1 MNPFL
6 LNIQHFL
13 RRLSLGQK
21 LAISVVLI
29 GGVGI
34 FAGIAFW
41 AGQPDYALLFG
52 SLDPEDASKV
62 VDALRT
68 DGVKYEIKNNGSA
81 VYVPRDDVYELRLRF
96 AGEGLVSDGPVG
108 YELFDRGTLGMTDF
122 MQKLNLKRA
131 LEGELARTVSN
142 VRQVEVA
149 RVHLVMPERS
159 PFRES
164 QVEPTASVVLKLGGG
179 SRLTPEQ
186 IEGITQ
192 LVAGAVEGLAPADV
206 TVLDTRGSLLSNP
219 NQGDANA
226 IASSTQLEYQR
237 AVENHLTD
245 KGQSML
251 DKIVGPGNAIV
262 RVSANLDFSRKV
274 SESNIIDPESATVI
288 AEESMDQNAGED
300 IAASSIRNY
309 ELSRTVE
316 RSESATGQISYL
328 AVSVIL
334 NDRRL
339 VLLDDADGAENPAV
353 DVADGGANAQGE
365 TAYTEDDLNEVES
378 LVKNA
383 VGFQPDRG
391 DRFAIHQTSF
401 DTSVDQQIASDIRN
415 QEQDRQM
422 QLYMRYGL
430 MALALLAALWLLR
443 SATKKVHI
451 EGDDRIYL
459 GRPLEARKLGQGA
472 KGGGNRLE
480 AHEDVDDEEDVVMV
494 DDFYTSKLSPEAKA
508 RLKAKHLMYE
518 EIKKTVND
526 QPENTADLLRNW
538 MMEDAV
544 PS

>member
-6 LNIQHFL
+6 LNAQQFL

-21 LAISVVLI
+21 LALSVVLL
-29 GGVGI
+29 GGIGI

-41 AGQPDYALLFG
+41 AGRPDYALLFG
-52 SLDPEDASKV
+52 NLDPEDASKV
-62 VDALRT
+62 VEALQADA
-68 DGVKYEIKNNGSA
+68 VKYEIKSNGSA

-96 AGEGLVSDGPVG
+96 AGEGLVTDGPVG

-131 LEGELARTVSN
+131 LEGELARTITN

-179 SRLTPEQ
+179 ARLSPEQ

-192 LVAGAVEGLAPADV
+192 LVAGAVEGLSPGEV

-219 NQGDANA
+219 SRGDADA

-237 AVENHLTD
+237 AVEDHLTE

-251 DKIVGPGNAIV
+251 DQMVGPGNAIV

-274 SESNIIDPESATVI
+274 SESNLIDPESATVI
-288 AEESMDQNAGED
+288 AEENMDQNAGD
-300 IAASSIRNY
+300 DVAASSIRNY
-309 ELSRTVE
+309 ELSRTVQ
-316 RSESATGQISYL
+316 RSESASGQISDL
-328 AVSVIL
+328 TVSVIL
-334 NDRRL
+334 NDRRFTL
-339 VLLDDADGAENPAV
+339 GQEPANTDAEGVN
-353 DVADGGANAQGE
+353 ADAAADAQG
-365 TAYTEDDLNEVES
+365 YTEGDLMEVES

-401 DTSVDQQIASDIRN
+401 DTSVDQRIASELRT
-415 QEQDRQM
+415 QEQEW
-422 QLYMRYGL
+422 QLQIYLRYGL
-430 MALALLAALWLLR
+430 MALALLAAVWLLR
-443 SATKKVHI
+443 SAARKVTVDGS
-451 EGDDRIYL
+451 EGVYL
-459 GRPLEARKLGQGA
+459 GKALASGGAR
-472 KGGGNRLE
+472 E
-480 AHEDVDDEEDVVMV
+480 AHKGEAQRLRPHEDEEGENDVVMV
-494 DDFYTSKLSPEAKA
+494 DDFYTSKLSQEAKA
-508 RLKAKHLMYE
+508 RLKAKHLMFE
-518 EIKKTVND
+518 EIKKTVNE
-526 QPENTADLLRNW
+526 QPDSTADLLRNW
-538 MMEDAV
+538 MTEDVV
-544 PS
+544 PR